1 MYHTCTHIC
10 ITKRIHC
17 IHLNQEGFVVL
28 NILYLAL
35 HAIYCVMAVRLIRN
49 YEITTEDDYYA
60 RNSVFLLASRLRE
73 MEKKSKSCSLTWH
86 FTKHCSIRHK
96 QNAGT
101 RIRFRLLSATDR
113 DEQVAGRRDFNKP
126 EAHCV
131 RVLERTDEGYRE
143 KEDGCYNEA
152 LQRRSSRVKRT
163 WRISALRAVLL
174 SRYVLIMTS
183 TYIPSFIYNEFAT
196 RRQNIEKILYFLLIN
211 VWASSLFFHDIFLIH
226 F

>member
-10 ITKRIHC
+10 TTKRIHC

-131 RVLERTDEGYRE
+131 RVLERRTRMKAIGKKRMDVTTKR
-143 KEDGCYNEA
+143 YNEEA
-152 LQRRSSRVKRT
+152 AGWSEHGESQPWGLYCCRAMCWLWLARIFLPLFITSLRRV
-163 WRISALRAVLL
+163 V
-174 SRYVLIMTS
+174 
-183 TYIPSFIYNEFAT
+183 
-196 RRQNIEKILYFLLIN
+196 KILKKFCI
-211 VWASSLFFHDIFLIH
+211 FF
-226 F
+226 